1 MSPEEIIEAY
11 DVLAQ
16 NIQDRTAA
24 DAASIGNAQRSLGT
38 LAERVASPSGQ
49 TSGLANYTYNRTL
62 RPVVDTLSTSLV
74 KEGKAAAL
82 EKYLADKL
90 REAKAAYENSRIAA
104 AGNNNN
110 NSGSGINSDK
120 GTSYNGRETNE
131 KDDEGQNITYG
142 DMPWSGWGEANDWI
156 TGKYNFTLPDGKEVE
171 LGGNDESLHTG
182 SNGYYYIY
190 NVKTKKYY
198 KITGDEGGTPGGGRW
213 WTPGK

>member
-82 EKYLADKL
+82 EKFLADKL
-90 REAKAAYENSRIAA
+90 REAKSAYENSRVAA
-104 AGNNNN
+104 AGNNNSSQSGV
-110 NSGSGINSDK
+110 NSGGV
-120 GTSYNGRETNE
+120 TSYNGRETNE
-131 KDDEGQNITYG
+131 KDDEGKDVTYS

-171 LGGNDESLHTG
+171 LGGNDEALLKG
-182 SNGYYYIY
+182 SNGYYYIR
-190 NVKTKKYY
+190 NVANGKYY
-198 KITGDEGGTPGGGRW
+198 KITGDEGSTPGGGRW